1 PADRFASMQ
10 EFIDALNNTIAVTGT
25 WARRTGRVTPIRTT
39 RNNRIIP
46 QPRQAPARRW
56 LWPAVAAG
64 IVVLGGG
71 IAAWRWSAARGG
83 ADIRQ
88 MGAAALGLENRRI
101 AVTYFSD
108 LSAGKTLRD
117 VATGLT
123 EGLIDNL
130 TQSTQLAELE
140 VVSKSAVSKFR
151 DSSVASDRLA
161 RTFKSAWVVNGNV
174 VQDGGDIVVT
184 LSLIDGG
191 TGRELDTKRFRAA
204 AGRALSLRDSVMQQV
219 AAQLKQKVGVT
230 IAQ

>member
-1 PADRFASMQ
+1 
-10 EFIDALNNTIAVTGT
+10 
-25 WARRTGRVTPIRTT
+25 
-39 RNNRIIP
+39 
-46 QPRQAPARRW
+46 
-56 LWPAVAAG
+56 
-64 IVVLGGG
+64 
-71 IAAWRWSAARGG
+71 
-83 ADIRQ
+83 
-88 MGAAALGLENRRI
+88 NRRI

-191 TGRELDTKRFRAA
+191 TGRELDTTRFRAA

-230 IAQ
+230 IAQSEQRLEAHNDDAWLLVQQADRLRSDGEEAIADKNLPAGLAAFVQADSLLAQAQQLDAKWPDPTIRRSFVTMRRARSTPVPAERLALLRQSVAYAQQ